1 MKPAVL
7 KYLFAMLLV
16 SGYAAASDLT
26 DNGAAPVPKGPAAPA
41 PPVLLP
47 AFAGPLTANPDPFN
61 FATPFG
67 KIYITGVLSG
77 VAQTQDNV
85 IVSPFFTDK
94 KSLAD
99 LTNAQIFIQKV
110 DGPIQFYA
118 QLGAYSLPA
127 LGTPYFRSLRATHD
141 FFSYVPEA
149 FLKIAPTD
157 SFSFEIGALPTLI
170 GAEYNFTF
178 QNMNIDRGLLWN
190 QETAV
195 SKGIQFNYTLGPVAL
210 SASLNDGF
218 DSNHYSWLSG
228 SATYT
233 INPQNSLAFIAEG
246 NLQRTRVNTIVTP
259 ILQNN
264 SQMYNL
270 IYTYTNSPW
279 TLEAYVQYTAVP
291 ALAAYTPA
299 NLDPNFTTAAT
310 TSGSTA
316 GIGLF
321 ANYSFPTTS
330 FLAGLSLPIRL
341 EYISSTGNATTGP
354 SLINGPGSKA
364 YSATFTPTYQY
375 KRFFVRGEVSYVK
388 LQNGTAPL
396 EFGPLGNK
404 TSQTRFKL
412 ETGVI
417 F

>member
-1 MKPAVL
+1 MKPTIL
-7 KYLFAMLLV
+7 KYLTVMLLA
-16 SGYAAASDLT
+16 SGAAYAADLPSSDS
-26 DNGAAPVPKGPAAPA
+26 APKKGPPAAPA

-47 AFAGPLTANPDPFN
+47 AFTGPLTANPDPFN

-67 KIYITGVLSG
+67 KIYVSGVLSG
-77 VAQTQDNV
+77 VAQTQNNV
-85 IVSPFFTDK
+85 IFNPFQTDK
-94 KSLAD
+94 TSLAD

-110 DGPIQFYA
+110 DGPIQFFA
-118 QLGAYSLPA
+118 QIGAYSLPS
-127 LGTPYFRSLRATHD
+127 LGLPYYTSLHATHNY
-141 FFSYVPEA
+141 FSYVPQA

-157 SFSFEIGALPTLI
+157 TFSFEVGALPTLI
-170 GAEYNFTF
+170 GAEYTFTF
-178 QNMNIDRGLLWN
+178 ENMNIDRGLLWN

-195 SKGIQFNYTLGPVAL
+195 SKGIQANYTIGPVAL

-246 NLQRTRVNTIVTP
+246 NLQRTKVNTVVTP

-279 TLEAYVQYTAVP
+279 TLEGYLQYTAVP
-291 ALAAYTPA
+291 ALAAYTSA
-299 NLDPNFTTAAT
+299 DPRLTTAAT
-310 TSGSTA
+310 TSGSTE
-316 GIGLF
+316 GIGLYG
-321 ANYSFPTTS
+321 NYSFATTS
-330 FLAGLSLPIRL
+330 ILSGLSLPVRL
-341 EYISSTGNATTGP
+341 EYIASNGNSLTGP

-388 LQNGTAPL
+388 LQHGTL
-396 EFGPLGNK
+396 GSEFGPLGNK

>member
-1 MKPAVL
+1 MKPSVL
-7 KYLFAMLLV
+7 KYLTVLLLA
-16 SGYAAASDLT
+16 GGAASAADLT
-26 DNGAAPVPKGPAAPA
+26 DNSAPATPAPPAAPA
-41 PPVLLP
+41 PPALMP
-47 AFAGPLTANPDPFN
+47 SFTGPLTANPDPFN

-67 KIYITGVLSG
+67 KIYVTGVLSG
-77 VAQTQDNV
+77 VAQTQTNV
-85 IVSPFFTDK
+85 IANPFDPDK
-94 KSLAD
+94 TSLAD

-110 DGPIQFYA
+110 DGPIQFFA
-118 QLGAYSLPA
+118 QFGAYSLPS
-127 LGTPYFRSLRATHD
+127 LGLPYYTSLHATHD
-141 FFSYVPEA
+141 FFSYVPQA
-149 FLKIAPTD
+149 YLKIAPTD
-157 SFSFEIGALPTLI
+157 AFSFEVGALPTLI
-170 GAEYNFTF
+170 GAEYTFTF
-178 QNMNIDRGLLWN
+178 ENMNIDRGLLWN

-195 SKGIQFNYTLGPVAL
+195 SKGIQANYTIGPVAL

-233 INPQNSLAFIAEG
+233 INPQNSLAFIAAG
-246 NLQRTRVNTIVTP
+246 NLQRTLANSIVTP

-264 SQMYNL
+264 SQIYNL
-270 IYTYTNSPW
+270 IYTYTNAPW
-279 TLEAYVQYTAVP
+279 TLEGYLQYTAVP
-291 ALAAYTPA
+291 ALPAYTNA
-299 NLDPNFTTAAT
+299 FATTTAT
-310 TSGSTA
+310 TSGSTE
-316 GIGLF
+316 GIGLY

-330 FLAGLSLPIRL
+330 FLSGLSLPIRL
-341 EYISSTGNATTGP
+341 EYIASNGNALTGP

-388 LQNGTAPL
+388 LQNGTIGS

-404 TSQTRFKL
+404 TTQTRFKL